1 MTIPMLDLAREHAL
15 IADEL
20 QQAWAETMR
29 GMQLLNGP
37 QVTAF
42 EREIAAYLGVP
53 YARGTSSGTDAL
65 VLAMAALG
73 IGAGDRVILP
83 ANAFVAVLEAVRH
96 VGATPVLVNVE
107 ADGFGP
113 DLDAIGRALPARAVV
128 AVHLY
133 GGPLA
138 LDTIGARC
146 ASSGTY
152 LIEDASHAHGARRDG
167 RCAGTVG
174 TIGCFS
180 AGVVKNLGAY
190 GDAGFVATSDAALA
204 DEIGRLQR
212 HGQRDKND
220 HVRYGWNC
228 RLDELQAA
236 VLRIKLRA
244 LDARNQRR
252 REIAACYSARLAP
265 LGVRVPRVDG
275 DEVPVYH
282 QYVVRTTQ
290 RDALQI
296 HLKARGIETGIHYPV
311 PLHRQAAWRRTYGA
325 AGRFPRAERL
335 AGEILSLPVFPD
347 LTDAEVETVVEGVES
362 FFRAAARGARP
373 SEVVPGAPPTEAPRR
388 ALRA

>member
-29 GMQLLNGP
+29 GMHMLNGP
-37 QVTAF
+37 QVVAF

-73 IGAGDRVILP
+73 IAAGDRVILP
-83 ANAFVAVLEAVRH
+83 ANAFIAVLEAVHH
-96 VGATPVLVNVE
+96 VGAIPVLVDVE
-107 ADGFGP
+107 TDGFGP
-113 DLDAIGRALPARAVV
+113 DLEALERALPARAVV

-133 GGPLA
+133 GAPLA

-146 ASSGTY
+146 AASGTY
-152 LIEDASHAHGARRDG
+152 LIEDASHAHGARRGG
-167 RCAGTVG
+167 RFAGTLG

-190 GDAGFVATSDAALA
+190 GDAGFVATSDASLA

-212 HGQRDKND
+212 HGQRGKND

-252 REIAACYSARLAP
+252 REIAAFYSARLAR
-265 LGVRVPRVDG
+265 LGVRPPRVDR

-282 QYVVRTTQ
+282 QYVVRTAE
-290 RDALQI
+290 RDALQL
-296 HLKARGIETGIHYPV
+296 HLKARGVETGIHYPV

-325 AGRFPRAERL
+325 AGHFPRAEQL
-335 AGEILSLPVFPD
+335 AGEVLSLPVFPD
-347 LTDAEVETVVEGVES
+347 LTDAEVESVVAGVES
-362 FFRAAARGARP
+362 FFRAPARSARRLVAAHGPR
-373 SEVVPGAPPTEAPRR
+373 APH
-388 ALRA
+388 